1 MYRNVNKTVKTIYRN
16 VYLHQRRKAFVEV
29 KEVPPFHGDEVAEPL
44 KMAN

>member
-1 MYRNVNKTVKTIYRN
+1 MFTNPIYRN

-29 KEVPPFHGDEVAEPL
+29 EEVPPFHGDEIAEPL